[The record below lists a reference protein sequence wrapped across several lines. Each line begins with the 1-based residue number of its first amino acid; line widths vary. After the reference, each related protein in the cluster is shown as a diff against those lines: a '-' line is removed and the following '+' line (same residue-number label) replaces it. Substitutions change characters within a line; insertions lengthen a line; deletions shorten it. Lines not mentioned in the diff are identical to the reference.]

1 MAHQLM
7 DVLVNTCTAVPG
19 SARQEMC
26 VDGDVEIVLC
36 GDLHTEA
43 IISHCVLPGQSVV
56 SDGPLRNSHIRV
68 ICDRI
73 QGHLIAAIQDSTSV
87 HPRGN
92 SMKDSITREE
102 ALGLLQEFG
111 SSENHVRHMLAVE
124 AAMRAYARRFGK
136 DEDTWGAIG
145 LVHDFDY
152 DQFPDEHPY
161 SGGRILQEK
170 GYSEDIVNTILS
182 HGETGAPRDTPM
194 SQALHA
200 VDELTGLLVAVT
212 LVRPSKDI
220 RDVKIKSVRK
230 KWKDKAFAA
239 AVNREE
245 IAKAAEEL
253 GVELWEHIGVVLEAM
268 KGIASEIG
276 LDGQLAAT

>member
-1 MAHQLM
+1 
-7 DVLVNTCTAVPG
+7 
-19 SARQEMC
+19 
-26 VDGDVEIVLC
+26 
-36 GDLHTEA
+36 
-43 IISHCVLPGQSVV
+43 
-56 SDGPLRNSHIRV
+56 
-68 ICDRI
+68 
-73 QGHLIAAIQDSTSV
+73 
-87 HPRGN
+87 
-92 SMKDSITREE
+92 MKDIITREE

-111 SSENHVRHMLAVE
+111 SSENHIRHMLAVE
-124 AAMRAYARRFGK
+124 AAMRAYARRFGE

-161 SGGRILQEK
+161 SGARILQEK

-182 HGETGAPRDTPM
+182 HGKAGIARDTAM
-194 SQALHA
+194 RKALHA

-239 AVNREE
+239 AVDRDE
-245 IAKAAEEL
+245 IAHAAEEL
-253 GVELWEHIGVVLEAM
+253 GVELWEHVGVVLEAM
-268 KGIASEIG
+268 QGIASEIG
-276 LDGQLAAT
+276 LGGELAAT

>member
-1 MAHQLM
+1 
-7 DVLVNTCTAVPG
+7 
-19 SARQEMC
+19 
-26 VDGDVEIVLC
+26 
-36 GDLHTEA
+36 
-43 IISHCVLPGQSVV
+43 
-56 SDGPLRNSHIRV
+56 
-68 ICDRI
+68 
-73 QGHLIAAIQDSTSV
+73 
-87 HPRGN
+87 
-92 SMKDSITREE
+92 MKDSITREE